1 VFGDALGGWDQARL
15 GMHLETERSSELRDV
30 LAGRDSASL
39 EMHLEAE
46 IM

>member
-1 VFGDALGGWDQARL
+1 
-15 GMHLETERSSELRDV
+15 MHLETVRSSELRDV